1 MTTAEIITI
10 GTELLLGDIVDTN
23 TSFLAQELN
32 KIGIDIFRTLTVGDN
47 QTRITR
53 QIRQSLENA
62 DIVITTGG
70 LGPTVDDPT
79 REAVADV
86 FGLSLVFSEDL
97 WTQIQHRFERFHR
110 TPTENNRKQAYL
122 PSSAIPIENP
132 VGTAPAFYVENSGR
146 MLICLPGVPA
156 EAQYLFQHAVVGII
170 RETFNVQLTTITRII
185 RTAGMGE
192 STVDAL
198 IHEFEKLNNPTV
210 GVTAHPGQ
218 VDIRITAKAAD
229 AESALAVI
237 KPVETQITTL
247 LNGYVFGFDD
257 DTLRNVVMDLLQKNN
272 LTMQLIYSEELASC
286 ISQLKLTDVF
296 SSQEAVAQEIFTDLL
311 SAPTKYNRIIP
322 NTIVIL
328 LDGEQGQE
336 NSLSMVLI
344 NEENVVSKKI
354 FFGGHPDL
362 FSQWIEN
369 QILDSTRVYLQQK
382 VK

>member
-1 MTTAEIITI
+1 MTSAEIITI
-10 GTELLLGDIVDTN
+10 GTELLLGDILDTN

-32 KIGIDIFRTLTVGDN
+32 KIGIDIFRTITVGDN
-47 QTRITR
+47 HTRITR

-86 FGLSLVFSEDL
+86 FGVPLVFSEDL
-97 WTQIQHRFERFHR
+97 WTQIQNRFERFHR

-122 PSSAIPIENP
+122 PSGAIPIENP
-132 VGTAPAFYVENSGR
+132 VGTAPAFFVENSGR

-156 EAQYLFQHAVVGII
+156 EAKYLFQHAVVAII
-170 RETFNVQLTTITRII
+170 RDTFNVQLTTITRII

-192 STVDAL
+192 SAVDSL
-198 IHEFEKLNNPTV
+198 IHDFEKLHNPTV

-229 AESALAVI
+229 AESALAI
-237 KPVETQITTL
+237 ITPVETQITTL
-247 LNGYVFGFDD
+247 LNGYVFGFDG
-257 DTLRNVVMDLLQKNN
+257 DTLINVVIDMLQRNG
-272 LTMQLIYSEELASC
+272 LTMQLKYPAELASR

-296 SSQEAVAQEIFTDLL
+296 NSQEPMARKIFLALL
-311 SAPTKYNRIIP
+311 SGPSKYNRISP
-322 NTIVIL
+322 DTIVIL
-328 LDGEQGQE
+328 LDGEQGEE
-336 NSLSMVLI
+336 NRLSMTLI
-344 NEENVVSKKI
+344 NENNFISKKI

-369 QILDSTRVYLQQK
+369 QILDSTRVYLQKK

>member
-1 MTTAEIITI
+1 MTSAEIITI
-10 GTELLLGDIVDTN
+10 GTELLLGDILDTN

-32 KIGIDIFRTLTVGDN
+32 KIGIDIFRTITVGDN
-47 QTRITR
+47 HTRITR

-86 FGLSLVFSEDL
+86 FGVPLVFSEDL
-97 WTQIQHRFERFHR
+97 WTQIQNRFERFHR

-122 PSSAIPIENP
+122 PSGAIPIENP
-132 VGTAPAFYVENSGR
+132 VGTAPAFFVESSGR

-156 EAQYLFQHAVVGII
+156 EAQFLFQHAVVAII
-170 RETFNVQLTTITRII
+170 RDTFNVQLTTITRII

-192 STVDAL
+192 SAVDSL
-198 IHEFEKLNNPTV
+198 IHDFEKLHNPTV

-218 VDIRITAKAAD
+218 VDIRITAKAAN
-229 AESALAVI
+229 AEAALAI
-237 KPVETQITTL
+237 ITPVETQITTL
-247 LNGYVFGFDD
+247 LNDYVFGFDGD
-257 DTLRNVVMDLLQKNN
+257 KLKNVVIDMLREYG
-272 LTMQLIYSEELASC
+272 LTMQLKYPVELASH

-296 SSQEAVAQEIFTDLL
+296 KSQEPMARKIFLDLL
-311 SAPTKYNRIIP
+311 SGPSKYNRISP
-322 NTIVIL
+322 DTIVIL

-336 NSLSMVLI
+336 SRLSMTLI
-344 NEENVVSKKI
+344 NGNNVISKKI
-354 FFGGHPDL
+354 FYGGHPDL

-369 QILDSTRVYLQQK
+369 QILDSTRVYLLKK